1 MEKSQVQWNPP
12 SRLNGASSHWRVPSV
27 TRPQYGPIFRTSV
40 AGRAVVVSADPEFN
54 YFIFKQQGRLVES
67 WSLDLFAKLFNQAE
81 NGPDGGYV
89 HKYVRN
95 LTLSHFGVESLKEKL
110 LSPLEAMVRETIS
123 TWSNQESTEVKDAVS
138 AVSF

>member
-1 MEKSQVQWNPP
+1 MHLHF
-12 SRLNGASSHWRVPSV
+12 R
-27 TRPQYGPIFRTSV
+27 YGPIFRTSV

-54 YFIFKQQGRLVES
+54 YFIFKQQGKLVES

-81 NGPDGGYV
+81 IDVAYV

-95 LTLSHFGVESLKEKL
+95 LTLNHFGVESLKEKL
-110 LSPLEAMVRETIS
+110 LLPLEAMVRETIS
-123 TWSNQESTEVKDAVS
+123 AWSNQESIEVKDAVS